1 MFNPAFM
8 FVLDEENE
16 ILHSDLLLNKFLD
29 FIGIVSITIMITRLI
44 IALQIPAYVINS
56 LSLIESQQ
64 WLEIAYVISS
74 LAAFASMIIFI
85 DSVTQNLD
93 SKLTQMEEKLR
104 EKESRIL
111 ELESM
116 IEKQKELK

>member
-85 DSVTQNLD
+85 DYVTQNLD